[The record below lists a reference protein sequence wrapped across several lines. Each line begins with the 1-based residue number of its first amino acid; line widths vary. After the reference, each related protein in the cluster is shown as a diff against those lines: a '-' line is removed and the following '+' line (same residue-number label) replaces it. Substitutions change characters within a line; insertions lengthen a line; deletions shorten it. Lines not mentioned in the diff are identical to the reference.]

1 MIFSRSTLKLQVLEK
16 AVFWNPW
23 IQLVNSLMYSEG
35 RWKMLNICPDIFD
48 SLWYMN
54 IKSRG
59 WHRGVIRIFDVNSLI
74 KSKLKALEMKKW
86 ECTDFLYNIFWL
98 IIFHK
103 KTWQVYPQGGP
114 IVMGIMYV
122 YGKTAFMISMGLF
135 NSWQLS
141 PAFDVITSKFSP
153 NFKQT

>member
-1 MIFSRSTLKLQVLEK
+1 MKEYISFKLIIYTCVDCYKPNSKSSHYIHDRWALPPSCFLKCTWWMDICRQIDRWTDRLTNSMIFSRSTLKLQVLEK

-74 KSKLKALEMKKW
+74 KSKLKALEM
-86 ECTDFLYNIFWL
+86 
-98 IIFHK
+98 
-103 KTWQVYPQGGP
+103 
-114 IVMGIMYV
+114 
-122 YGKTAFMISMGLF
+122 
-135 NSWQLS
+135 
-141 PAFDVITSKFSP
+141 
-153 NFKQT
+153 